1 MKKSIWISLIA
12 LIASLALAQPQPPVP
27 PTPPPAGPGTNAPL
41 APNPYSYSYRE
52 AERASKELYRLQF
65 ELSQTQGPRVA
76 LAQRLASEAQR
87 DFQAQ
92 RYFQAA
98 ERAKAARKI
107 LEAQRFE
114 SGMLPLSPSGKP
126 RKVSYSAP
134 YKAQERIARLEA
146 ELAYYRNNNPLVR
159 QLLQEARGLLSRIN
173 PNDFNSLYQAEA
185 AHHLASAAGDLIKAD
200 RGF

>member
-1 MKKSIWISLIA
+1 MRKSIWIPLIA

-27 PTPPPAGPGTNAPL
+27 PTPPPAGPGMNAPL
-41 APNPYSYSYRE
+41 APNPYSYRE

-76 LAQRLASEAQR
+76 LAQRLAGEAQR

-107 LEAQRFE
+107 LVAQRFE
-114 SGMLPLSPSGKP
+114 SGMLPLSPSGRP
-126 RKVSYSAP
+126 RPVSYSAP
-134 YKAQERIARLEA
+134 YRAQERIARLEA

-173 PNDFNSLYQAEA
+173 PNNFNSLYQAEA
-185 AHHLASAAGDLIKAD
+185 AHHLASAAGDLIRAD

>member
-1 MKKSIWISLIA
+1 MKKSIWIPLMA
-12 LIASLALAQPQPPVP
+12 LIAGLALAQPSPPVP
-27 PTPPPAGPGTNAPL
+27 PTPPPPPGPGTNAPL
-41 APNPYSYSYRE
+41 FPNPSSHRE
-52 AERASKELYRLQF
+52 AERASKELYKLQF
-65 ELSQTQGPRVA
+65 ELSYTQGPRAA

-92 RYFQAA
+92 RHFQAA

-107 LEAQRFE
+107 LLAQRFE
-114 SGMLPLSPSGKP
+114 SGMFAVSPSGRP
-126 RKVSYSAP
+126 RPVSYSAP
-134 YKAQERIARLEA
+134 YRAQERIARLEA

-159 QLLQEARGLLSRIN
+159 QLLQEARGLLSQVN
-173 PNDFNSLYQAEA
+173 PNDFSSLQRAEA

>member
-1 MKKSIWISLIA
+1 MTKSIWIPLIA
-12 LIASLALAQPQPPVP
+12 LIASLALAQPQPPTP
-27 PTPPPAGPGTNAPL
+27 PTPPPAGPGMNAPL
-41 APNPYSYSYRE
+41 SPNPYSYRE

-107 LEAQRFE
+107 LVAQRFE
-114 SGMLPLSPSGKP
+114 SGMPPLSPSGRP
-126 RKVSYSAP
+126 RPVSYSAP

>member
-27 PTPPPAGPGTNAPL
+27 PTPPPVGPGTNAPL
-41 APNPYSYSYRE
+41 APNPSSYRE

-65 ELSQTQGPRVA
+65 ELSHTQGPRVA

-107 LEAQRFE
+107 LVAQRFE
-114 SGMLPLSPSGKP
+114 SGMLTASPSGRP
-126 RKVSYSAP
+126 RPVSYSAP
-134 YKAQERIARLEA
+134 YRAQERITRLEA

-159 QLLQEARGLLSRIN
+159 QLLQEARGLLSRVS
-173 PNDFNSLYQAEA
+173 PNDFSSLYQAEA